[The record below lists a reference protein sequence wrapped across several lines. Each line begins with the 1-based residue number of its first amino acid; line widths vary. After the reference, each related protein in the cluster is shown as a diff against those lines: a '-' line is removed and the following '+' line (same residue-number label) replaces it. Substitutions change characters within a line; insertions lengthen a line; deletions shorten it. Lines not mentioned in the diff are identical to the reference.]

1 MFLLGLETTLRAE
14 NQKNLQY
21 DHTEELQ
28 TCCQEWLQYSPD
40 QLYSL
45 WKWRGTETTFK
56 ADAEE
61 DQYRFIMDDCCT
73 FLVASYGSSLGFLCV
88 FIRSQL
94 LASQWKQLDYKI

>member
-1 MFLLGLETTLRAE
+1 MFLLGLETTLCAE

-45 WKWRGTETTFK
+45 WKWRGTETTFR

-61 DQYRFIMDDCCT
+61 DQYSFIMDDCCL
-73 FLVASYGSSLGFLCV
+73 LVMVPAWVFCV
-88 FIRSQL
+88 FLSGHSFLQ
-94 LASQWKQLDYKI
+94 ASVNS